1 MTYATQQDLIDRFGE
16 TELVQLSNRAGG
28 ATVDATV
35 VDRAL
40 ADADAEID
48 SYLAARY
55 TLPLS
60 PVPEVVARLAADMAR
75 FYLFDDRATEQV
87 SKRYDNAVKL
97 LRSIASGAASIGVD
111 SADAQPAIDGGPSA
125 DANDRVFTTGRPSR
139 GTAGTLDD
147 YLQ

>member
-75 FYLFDDRATEQV
+75 FYLYDDRATEQV

-97 LRSIASGAASIGVD
+97 LKSIAAGAVSIGVD
-111 SADAQPAIDGGPSA
+111 SSDAQPAADGGA
-125 DANDRVFTTGRPSR
+125 QIDANDRVFSSGRPSQ
-139 GTAGTLDD
+139 GTTGTLDD
-147 YLQ
+147 YLL

>member
-1 MTYATQQDLIDRFGE
+1 MTYATQQDLIDRYGE
-16 TELVQLSNRAGG
+16 EELLQLTDRANTGSIV
-28 ATVDATV
+28 AAV
-35 VDRAL
+35 VNKAL

-55 TLPLS
+55 ALPLAT
-60 PVPEVVARLAADMAR
+60 VPEVVVRLASDMAR
-75 FYLFDDRATEQV
+75 FYLYDDRATEGV

-111 SADAQPAIDGGPSA
+111 SAHAQPATDGGPSV
-125 DANDRVFTTGRPSR
+125 DGNDRAFTTGRPSK
-139 GTAGTLDD
+139 GTVGTLDD